1 MAIPQKIGF
10 LLKTAAVAA
19 LGGILFASAPSGQD
33 QAYTLE
39 EVIAIGVERNPR
51 IAAGALEAAARESA
65 YKASKRL
72 FNPQFEFRLGRAEYH
87 NRPEDR
93 RTFSLAVA
101 QPIESPVKR
110 HHRIEIE
117 KSSWEESLQT
127 QAFRTMEVVFD
138 IKLRFYSLLLLQE
151 REVLLKRIA
160 ASVLDMEHLVRKR
173 AELGEVKHLDA
184 IKLRVE
190 ALKAENELIALQ
202 AEMEQ
207 GRENLNIL
215 LDNAL
220 APGFRAS
227 GRLDFRPVPMDADAL
242 IDRALAGHP
251 LIQAGI
257 RQLEQSRHRV
267 LFVKGQRFPDFALT
281 GFNDSGLDGVN
292 RGVGIT
298 LAIPLWNFKSN
309 ELAEAVS
316 LSRVSERELGAARLE
331 LTRDVRAGV
340 RRVRLAEKT
349 LSVYTDALLRQVE
362 ESLAIA
368 EVSYREGEIS
378 LLDFLDSQR
387 TYNSVLGD
395 YHRALFSWNI
405 EMAALEKAVGA
416 AIQ

>member
-1 MAIPQKIGF
+1 MTTKLNFLPKTTAI
-10 LLKTAAVAA
+10 A
-19 LGGILFASAPSGQD
+19 ILFAVSLAAAPSAQD
-33 QAYTLE
+33 TDYTLE
-39 EVIAIGVERNPR
+39 EIIAIALERNPR
-51 IAAGALEAAARESA
+51 IAAGALETEARESA
-65 YKASKRL
+65 YQASKKL
-72 FNPQFEFRLGRAEYH
+72 INPQFDFGFGRAEYH
-87 NRPEDR
+87 DRQSGR
-93 RTFSLAVA
+93 RTFSLAVT
-101 QPIESPVKR
+101 QPIESPFKR
-110 HHRIEIE
+110 RHRIEIE
-117 KSSWEESLQT
+117 KNAWEESLQS

-138 IKLRFYSLLLLQE
+138 IKLGFYSLLLLQE
-151 REVLLKRIA
+151 RDVLLRRIA
-160 ASVLDMEHLVRKR
+160 GSVREMEVLVRKR

-184 IKLRVE
+184 IKLQVE
-190 ALKAENELIALQ
+190 ALKAENEMAALQ

-207 GRENLNIL
+207 GRENLSVL

-220 APGFRAS
+220 PPGFKVS
-227 GRLDFRPVPMDADAL
+227 GKLDSRPVSLDADAL

-251 LIQAGI
+251 MIQAGI
-257 RQLEQSRHRV
+257 KQLEQRRHNV

-298 LAIPLWNFKSN
+298 LSIPLWNFRSN

-316 LSRVSERELGAARLE
+316 LSQMSERELGAARSE
-331 LTRDVRAGV
+331 LVKNIRNCV

-349 LSVYTDALLRQVE
+349 LSVYTAGLLRQVE
-362 ESLAIA
+362 ESLTIA

-395 YHRALFSWNI
+395 YHQALFNWNV
-405 EMAALEKAVGA
+405 EMAALEKAAGA